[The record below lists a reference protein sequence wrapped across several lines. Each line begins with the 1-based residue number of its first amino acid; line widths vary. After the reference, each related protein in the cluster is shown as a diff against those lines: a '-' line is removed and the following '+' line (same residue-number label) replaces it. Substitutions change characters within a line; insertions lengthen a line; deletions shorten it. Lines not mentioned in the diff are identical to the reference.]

1 MAALQGNGNGLHREF
16 GRIPSA
22 IHRTP
27 RRPRVGVSH
36 RERAGFAT
44 ATDWTGQDGP
54 QAQGVPSE
62 PAGIGV
68 YQGRLQSEATA
79 VRIAV
84 DAINLDGGGS
94 TAMTVGGALASSP
107 SDATGERPVGD
118 ALLVAD
124 R

>member
-1 MAALQGNGNGLHREF
+1 MVYTGSSAGYHPLSTGRPADRASASATASALN
-16 GRIPSA
+16 
-22 IHRTP
+22 
-27 RRPRVGVSH
+27 
-36 RERAGFAT
+36 AT

-54 QAQGVPSE
+54 QAQGVPGE

-68 YQGRLQSEATA
+68 YQGRLQSETTA
-79 VRIAV
+79 GRIAV

-94 TAMTVGGALASSP
+94 TAMTVGGALVSSP